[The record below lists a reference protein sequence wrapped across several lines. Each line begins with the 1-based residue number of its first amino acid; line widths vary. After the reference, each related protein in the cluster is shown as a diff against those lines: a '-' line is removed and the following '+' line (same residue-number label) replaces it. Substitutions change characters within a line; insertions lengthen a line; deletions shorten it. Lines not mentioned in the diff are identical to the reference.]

1 MERQDAVVSGQ
12 TERIAKWQY
21 VRELGQ
27 EVASAIHARGQLVRE
42 FAQLDQVPATA
53 LVRAGRIGARCAPVF
68 EDARNRV
75 AVLPA
80 PTGAQTIRDAL
91 LGWLDAHVQV
101 CGALVRAAGTRDPRH
116 VGNAA
121 AALRNAQPFAQRY
134 NLARR
139 RLAERL
145 AA

>member
-1 MERQDAVVSGQ
+1 VFADRIKQWLLTLRKENAAV
-12 TERIAKWQY
+12 
-21 VRELGQ
+21 LL
-27 EVASAIHARGQLVRE
+27 VAHTL
-42 FAQLDQVPATA
+42 AQLDQVPATA